1 MSQNSSILRTAEK
14 NRRHAERSLAELAA
28 DLQENT
34 AAERRLLSTLAQIES
49 ILQQVSARVALE
61 GLGHELLLIRN
72 HAFDQLANCHD
83 MLRQN
88 RDRTARLLSFR
99 ASFER
104 VAAEAAAIA
113 TEAAQDPAG
122 DSTPPT
128 G

>member
-14 NRRHAERSLAELAA
+14 NRRNAEQSLAELAA
-28 DLQENT
+28 DLEENT
-34 AAERRLLSTLAQIES
+34 AAERRLRSTLAQIES
-49 ILQQVSARVALE
+49 VLSQVSARVALE
-61 GLGHELLLIRN
+61 GLGHGLFLIRN

-83 MLRQN
+83 MLRKN
-88 RDRTARLLSFR
+88 RDHAARLLSFQ

-104 VAAEAAAIA
+104 IAAEAAAIA
-113 TEAAQDPAG
+113 AEAAQDLAG